1 MRSKTLLVG
10 VIGVVIGVLL
20 VATGIVVAGSLNPSA
35 GPTEAGSQMY
45 TLEQIYTR
53 LSGGGDATKMAA
65 FTEPGSG
72 PTAGTMHTLDELYAL
87 ALPARV
93 PKTGQTQCY
102 DASTTVIDCAGTGQ
116 DGASQK
122 GVAWPNPRFTDHG
135 NGTVTDNLT
144 GLIWLKNA
152 SCANVQRDWVAALS
166 DVASLNAGG
175 TMNSNNCGDTSNG
188 GGHQTDWRLAN
199 VREML
204 SLVDYGRRSPY
215 LPSGHPFTGVQNA
228 YWTSSPFVSNAYF
241 PWWVTTWGT
250 VSTAEQTTGF
260 YAWPVRGG
268 Q

>member
-53 LSGGGDATKMAA
+53 LTGGGDATKMAA

-72 PTAGTMHTLDELYAL
+72 PAAGTMHTLDELYAL

-102 DASTTVIDCAGTGQ
+102 NASTIIDCAGTGQ
-116 DGASQK
+116 DGALQK
-122 GVAWPNPRFTDHG
+122 GVAWPNPRFTDNG

-152 SCANVQRDWVAALS
+152 DCLGLRAWDTALYASRQLNAGQGS
-166 DVASLNAGG
+166 DVA
-175 TMNSNNCGDTSNG
+175 
-188 GGHQTDWRLAN
+188 
-199 VREML
+199 
-204 SLVDYGRRSPY
+204 
-215 LPSGHPFTGVQNA
+215 
-228 YWTSSPFVSNAYF
+228 
-241 PWWVTTWGT
+241 
-250 VSTAEQTTGF
+250 
-260 YAWPVRGG
+260 
-268 Q
+268 

>member
-20 VATGIVVAGSLNPSA
+20 SAAGIVVAGSLNPSA

-53 LSGGGDATKMAA
+53 LTGGGDATKMAA
-65 FTEPGSG
+65 FTEPSSG

-102 DASTTVIDCAGTGQ
+102 DASAAIDCAGTGQ
-116 DGASQK
+116 DGAFQK
-122 GVAWPNPRFTDHG
+122 GVAWPNPRFTDNS

-152 SCANVQRDWVAALS
+152 NCFGSNRLWATALS
-166 DVASLNAGG
+166 DVL
-175 TMNSNNCGDTSNG
+175 T
-188 GGHQTDWRLAN
+188 
-199 VREML
+199 
-204 SLVDYGRRSPY
+204 
-215 LPSGHPFTGVQNA
+215 
-228 YWTSSPFVSNAYF
+228 
-241 PWWVTTWGT
+241 
-250 VSTAEQTTGF
+250 
-260 YAWPVRGG
+260 
-268 Q
+268 